1 MYFPDP
7 DLNSGKLLFG
17 LQIRSL
23 CSPLGHCEIILL
35 STYYFIS
42 TYYNIFLLLVCPTSG
57 FYSNF
62 HVSYWSLSAAAT
74 DYSLFLGG
82 GRVWGKQRD
91 QIVFIFQHENIDAVN
106 AGRHHVIHQVKCHIY
121 GEKIL

>member
-1 MYFPDP
+1 VDFLPNFARQLAPTKDQIHYIWALHLIQINPHICRMYFPDP

-74 DYSLFLGG
+74 DYSLFFGG
-82 GRVWGKQRD
+82 GVWG
-91 QIVFIFQHENIDAVN
+91 EA
-106 AGRHHVIHQVKCHIY
+106 A
-121 GEKIL
+121 